1 MMNREIDEE
10 TLEELVNFFKTMGD
24 STRLKI
30 LFAIN
35 KKELCVTDLAEEI
48 GMKQSAVSHQL
59 KILKDKRLVKNR
71 RDGKVIYYSYNDSHI
86 ANIINTAIEHIKEMR

>member
-1 MMNREIDEE
+1 MNGEIDEK

-35 KKELCVTDLAEEI
+35 KKELCVTDF
-48 GMKQSAVSHQL
+48 S
-59 KILKDKRLVKNR
+59 
-71 RDGKVIYYSYNDSHI
+71 
-86 ANIINTAIEHIKEMR
+86 